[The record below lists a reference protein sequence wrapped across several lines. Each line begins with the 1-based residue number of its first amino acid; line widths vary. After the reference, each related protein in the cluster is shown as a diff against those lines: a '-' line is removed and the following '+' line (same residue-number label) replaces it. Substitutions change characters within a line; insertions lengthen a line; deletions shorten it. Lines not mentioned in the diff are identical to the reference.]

1 MSKYMC
7 CSLMLL
13 FFSIANADKP
23 LYVVKDGKVDAATE
37 KGFKVWRAAACGRC
51 HGNNQQGL
59 VGPSLIASL
68 KYLTYD
74 EFITVLIKGRVSNG
88 MPGYPH
94 LKKVDKVTGK
104 RQVELLYAYLK
115 GRSDGRVPQGRAR
128 SFEK

>member
-1 MSKYMC
+1 MSKYILK
-7 CSLMLL
+7 SFLL
-13 FFSIANADKP
+13 LLFSIAYAEKP
-23 LYVVKDGKVDAATE
+23 LYVVKNGKVDAATE

-68 KYLTYD
+68 KDLTYE
-74 EFITVLIKGRVSNG
+74 EFITVLIKGRATNG
-88 MPGYPH
+88 MPGHPH
-94 LKKVDKVTGK
+94 LKQVDKVTGK

-115 GRSDGRVPQGRAR
+115 GRSDGKVPKGIVR